1 VDAEP
6 RRRRADESLGYRV
19 TVLEGEMQ
27 SFIRRFDE
35 QLRMQERTNERL
47 EALARKLDDR
57 ADRQDVMFARLLGA
71 VSVLV
76 VVGQFA
82 APVVL
87 RSLGFEP

>member
-1 VDAEP
+1 MEPDP
-6 RRRRADESLGYRV
+6 RRRRADQSLGYRV

-27 SFIRRFDE
+27 AFVRRFDE
-35 QLRMQERTNERL
+35 QLRMQERTNDRL
-47 EALARKLDDR
+47 EMLARKLDDR

-76 VVGQFA
+76 VAGQLA

-87 RSLGFEP
+87 RALGFQP